1 MVREGRGGGS
11 ARARAREGEG
21 RGAGARRSRA
31 TRLGRVGRLGRRR
44 LLVGSRP
51 TPLRGPAL
59 GEPRADPLAFRLPL
73 PAAAAVARGG
83 VVAIAAAALARPRRG
98 AATPPRA
105 VARWRKL
112 RRRRR
117 SRCYEALSLFA
128 GGSCQRE
135 GRGASRTAPAPS
147 TTLPAPAVGS
157 RGGGGGAVGRH
168 TALPDGDDPP
178 VPAGAFREACH
189 DAHGRCAQP
198 RLREHLSY
206 RGAARARESRRCVRE
221 GGVGGSRTASA
232 DDEGV
237 PVPTDGHADAA
248 CRGAHEGDAQTPL
261 KPHLAPAQ
269 GGMGGA
275 ANRRSAGS
283 WRGAW
288 L

>member
-1 MVREGRGGGS
+1 MSVSNCNSKNTRQIAVFSIVIAGLRHTCTQTLRAATHIATVVRSPWQQRVATGGGG
-11 ARARAREGEG
+11 GEG
-21 RGAGARRSRA
+21 GDEWPSRVGGDEVGRA
-31 TRLGRVGRLGRRR
+31 TR
-44 LLVGSRP
+44 GS
-51 TPLRGPAL
+51 
-59 GEPRADPLAFRLPL
+59 
-73 PAAAAVARGG
+73 VAGDDSGLKRDLC
-83 VVAIAAAALARPRRG
+83 V
-98 AATPPRA
+98 
-105 VARWRKL
+105 
-112 RRRRR
+112 
-117 SRCYEALSLFA
+117 

>member
-1 MVREGRGGGS
+1 MRGGG
-11 ARARAREGEG
+11 EGG
-21 RGAGARRSRA
+21 RKCAFGGANFSKDGKAHNLCDAAKGAGC
-31 TRLGRVGRLGRRR
+31 R

-73 PAAAAVARGG
+73 IAAAAVARGG

-98 AATPPRA
+98 AATPPHA
-105 VARWRKL
+105 VARWRKPRH
-112 RRRRR
+112 RRRT
-117 SRCYEALSLFA
+117 RCNEALSLC
-128 GGSCQRE
+128 GRILPTRGQR
-135 GRGASRTAPAPS
+135 RVTHCTCPIHHSART
-147 TTLPAPAVGS
+147 GS
-157 RGGGGGAVGRH
+157 RVAGRRWGAVGRH

-221 GGVGGSRTASA
+221 GRVGGSRTASA

-237 PVPTDGHADAA
+237 PVRTDGHADAA
-248 CRGAHEGDAQTPL
+248 CRGAHEEGAQTPL

-275 ANRRSAGS
+275 ANRRSARS

>member
-1 MVREGRGGGS
+1 MIARTVVHDFRLLPPLLWLEAELSLSPPLLSPDPAAEPPPRRMRSRGGGS
-11 ARARAREGEG
+11 LATGAA
-21 RGAGARRSRA
+21 RGAMKR
-31 TRLGRVGRLGRRR
+31 
-44 LLVGSRP
+44 
-51 TPLRGPAL
+51 
-59 GEPRADPLAFRLPL
+59 
-73 PAAAAVARGG
+73 
-83 VVAIAAAALARPRRG
+83 
-98 AATPPRA
+98 
-105 VARWRKL
+105 
-112 RRRRR
+112 
-117 SRCYEALSLFA
+117 SLFA

-157 RGGGGGAVGRH
+157 RGARRWGAVGRH

-248 CRGAHEGDAQTPL
+248 CRGAHEEGAQTPL

-275 ANRRSAGS
+275 ANRRSARS